1 MAVKWIA
8 ICGLLLWGCS
18 KTDPPSTH
26 PLQVPTPVGWPAPAQ
41 STDGITEEGVAL
53 GRALFYETALSS
65 DNTISCGSCH
75 EQRAAFG
82 TFDHDLSHGIGN
94 SHSHRNALP
103 LQNLAWKPLYGWAG
117 QSSSMQSIILHHLE
131 SPVDMGGNLASAM
144 QRLQQSAEYRQMHN
158 AAFSTPA
165 ISASTV
171 LSALEMFLLTMVSA
185 NSRFDKVLRG
195 EAGFNLPEQ
204 TGYTIF
210 QNKCNS
216 CHAGVLQ
223 SGNAFKNIGLTYN
236 PATADAGRKEITGA
250 PADSLRFLIPS
261 LRNVMV
267 SYPYTRDGRVK
278 DVYDMMEHYNS
289 KVVNHSSTDAE
300 VRNGISLSNFEKGQ
314 LVAFMLALTDSS
326 FLNNP
331 QLAPR

>member
-1 MAVKWIA
+1 MAVRWIA
-8 ICGLLLWGCS
+8 IWVLLLCGCA
-18 KTDPPSTH
+18 KTDRTPTH
-26 PLQVPTPVGWPAPAQ
+26 PVQVPTPVGWPAPVQ
-41 STDGITEEGVAL
+41 STAGLTQEGVAL

-103 LQNLAWKPLYGWAG
+103 LQNLAWKPLFGWAG

-131 SPVDMGGNLASAM
+131 SPVDMGGNLAAAM
-144 QRLQQSAEYRQMHN
+144 QRLQQSGQYRQMHN
-158 AAFSTPA
+158 AAFGTTA
-165 ISASTV
+165 ISASSI
-171 LSALEMFLLTMVSA
+171 LRALEMFLLTMVSS
-185 NSRFDKVLRG
+185 NSRYDKVLRG
-195 EAGFNLPEQ
+195 DASFNLPEQ
-204 TGYTIF
+204 TGFTIF
-210 QNKCNS
+210 QNKCGA

-223 SGNAFKNIGLTYN
+223 TSHAFKNIGLSYN
-236 PATADAGRKEITGA
+236 PATADIGRKEITGA

-267 SYPYTRDGRVK
+267 SYPYTHDGRVK

-289 KVVNHSSTDAE
+289 KVVNQSSTDAE

-314 LVAFMLALTDSS
+314 LVAFLLTLTDST
-326 FLNNP
+326 FLANP